1 MRNIMK
7 GNVMTDNAPAGAD
20 RSVREVLAEVYAA
33 WAANDAD
40 AFVQPYT
47 DTATAIL
54 PGSYLRGRQAIR
66 ATMAALATKG
76 HFDDE

>member
-7 GNVMTDNAPAGAD
+7 GNVMTDNAPARAD
-20 RSVREVLAEVYAA
+20 RAVRGVLAEVYAA
-33 WAANDAD
+33 WAANEAD